1 MRTGNKTTDALNPPW
16 PAPGWAWLARTP
28 SRRKAPE
35 RLNTPAAVARS
46 SARAVL
52 VLAAAALA
60 AFGPAL
66 GARAQGSIDVD
77 NSLSTGRVC
86 IGYPGNYYGGVYG
99 VLVFMLNVPAVPLGI
114 NDNPNP
120 FNALDALGVDGF
132 NLEATFFNENMASTP
147 GIVQLGEVD
156 MPDVTPAGARVVIA
170 LAIWDSATFHDPAT
184 ALGVVAFM
192 NPTADYT
199 ASPPLGPPPL
209 SGWTS
214 DLVMFSPI
222 PEPSTSALA
231 ALGVALWLL
240 LRRH

>member
-28 SRRKAPE
+28 SRRKASE

-66 GARAQGSIDVD
+66 GARAQGSIEID

-86 IGYPGNYYGGVYG
+86 IGYPGNYFGGVYG
-99 VLVFMLNVPAVPLGI
+99 VVVWMFNVPAVPLGI

-120 FNALDALGVDGF
+120 G
-132 NLEATFFNENMASTP
+132 EAYGRP
-147 GIVQLGEVD
+147 GG
-156 MPDVTPAGARVVIA
+156 
-170 LAIWDSATFHDPAT
+170 
-184 ALGVVAFM
+184 
-192 NPTADYT
+192 
-199 ASPPLGPPPL
+199 
-209 SGWTS
+209 
-214 DLVMFSPI
+214 
-222 PEPSTSALA
+222 
-231 ALGVALWLL
+231 
-240 LRRH
+240 RRF